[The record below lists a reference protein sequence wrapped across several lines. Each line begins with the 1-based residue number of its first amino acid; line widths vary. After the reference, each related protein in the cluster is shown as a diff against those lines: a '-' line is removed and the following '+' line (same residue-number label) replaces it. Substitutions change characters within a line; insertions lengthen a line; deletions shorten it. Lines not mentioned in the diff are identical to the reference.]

1 MPSAWIT
8 HVKAVYAAGRKKDA
22 SYKYKTAMMDAK
34 KTYKKKGAAA
44 AASEEPEAAP
54 KKRRA
59 RKKKSP
65 TKVKSDHTAG
75 LGNVDEGKLAEKAQP
90 RKKRRR
96 QRPSLGKRYV
106 IKN

>member
-8 HVKAVYAAGRKKDA
+8 HVKSVYAAGRKKDS
-22 SYKYKTAMMDAK
+22 SYKYKNAMMDAK
-34 KTYKKKGAAA
+34 KTYKKKGAA

-65 TKVKSDHTAG
+65 IDVKSDHTAG

-90 RKKRRR
+90 KKKRRR